1 MLLSICNVP
10 IDSSIAYFTDIDI
23 HLIKLLYNR
32 STYQK
37 NIFLFILNL
46 YRIIFYLKTN
56 VYLCIVNKQKLN
68 I

>member
-23 HLIKLLYNR
+23 HLTKLLYNR

-46 YRIIFYLKTN
+46 YRIYFFI
-56 VYLCIVNKQKLN
+56 
-68 I
+68 

>member
-10 IDSSIAYFTDIDI
+10 IDSFIAYFTDIDI

-46 YRIIFYLKTN
+46 YRIYFYLKTN
-56 VYLCIVNKQKLN
+56 VYLCN
-68 I
+68 IKI

>member
-10 IDSSIAYFTDIDI
+10 IDSSIADFTDIDI

-37 NIFLFILNL
+37 NIFLIYIEFI
-46 YRIIFYLKTN
+46 
-56 VYLCIVNKQKLN
+56 
-68 I
+68 

>member
-10 IDSSIAYFTDIDI
+10 IDSSTAYFTDIDI

-37 NIFLFILNL
+37 IFSYL
-46 YRIIFYLKTN
+46 Y
-56 VYLCIVNKQKLN
+56 
-68 I
+68 

>member
-10 IDSSIAYFTDIDI
+10 IDSSTAYFTDIDT
-23 HLIKLLYNR
+23 HLIKLLYNG

-56 VYLCIVNKQKLN
+56 VYLCIVN
-68 I
+68 